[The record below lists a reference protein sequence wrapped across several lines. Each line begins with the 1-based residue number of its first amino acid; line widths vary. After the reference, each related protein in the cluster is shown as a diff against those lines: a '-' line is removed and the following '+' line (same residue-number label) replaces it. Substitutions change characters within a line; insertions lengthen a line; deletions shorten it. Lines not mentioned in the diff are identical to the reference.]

1 MTHQFALAAL
11 MLISGGPLFA
21 AANPDHYMSADL
33 IAESRQ
39 PAPGSTTLVGFRM
52 RPRPGWHGYWSNPG
66 DSGIAPTVRWS
77 APDGVKFGPLLHPA
91 PTLIRANG
99 ISSYVHDG
107 EHVLLSRMTVP
118 RTFAP
123 GTPIPVT
130 AELSW
135 AACTATQC
143 VPLHAKLTLA
153 LTAGNGSKS
162 ADWPLLQTAVRKLP
176 RQARAGSFV
185 VDGKSIRLLLPASL
199 ELNPRTVRFFPDTG
213 EAWDTAAAR
222 AERRDGTL
230 SISGPAEGT
239 TSGSISGVVSDG
251 RTAYR
256 LSFLRASEPQ
266 SRAEPAESAEQV
278 GPPKPEKY
286 EADKPSLGRR
296 DPVESSTDVPRKS
309 NPSWLWISVVAAFVA
324 AAGLMLGWRLSRR
337 RSSPPGG
344 KKRIR

>member
-1 MTHQFALAAL
+1 MRHLFALAAL
-11 MLISGGPLFA
+11 MLILGGPLFA
-21 AANPDHYMSADL
+21 AADPDRYMSADL
-33 IAESRQ
+33 IAESLQ
-39 PAPGSTTLVGFRM
+39 PVPGSSTLVGFRM
-52 RPRPGWHGYWSNPG
+52 RPRPGWHSYWSNPG

-118 RTFAP
+118 RTLAP

-185 VDGKSIRLLLPASL
+185 ADGESIRLLLPASL

-213 EAWDTAAAR
+213 ETWDTAAAR
-222 AERRDGTL
+222 AERLDGTL
-230 SISGPAEGT
+230 SISGPVDGT

-256 LSFLRASEPQ
+256 LNFLRASEPQ
-266 SRAEPAESAEQV
+266 SRADPAESEV
-278 GPPKPEKY
+278 HVSPPKPELHKA
-286 EADKPSLGRR
+286 EKPGRGRPGRIESSSDMPRKPS
-296 DPVESSTDVPRKS
+296 
-309 NPSWLWISVVAAFVA
+309 PSWLWITIVATFVA
-324 AAGLMLGWRLSRR
+324 AAGLMVGQHFSRR
-337 RSSPPGG
+337 RSSRPGG
-344 KKRIR
+344 KERIR